1 MATVYIDA
9 ATKQNPYFSVGAAVI
24 KNDSETFEETYILG
38 NIDNNEAEWA
48 TLLKTTER
56 LVEFGITHAIIY
68 TDSKIIVDTFGLKK
82 LKNVNKLLLDNL
94 DIKILEEYD
103 ENLYEDYYL
112 KIRLIEII
120 KELKKGLENEEKNI
134 SC

>member
-1 MATVYIDA
+1 MIERVSILKKLYPNYLILVKDKDKIKFVGID
-9 ATKQNPYFSVGAAVI
+9 K
-24 KNDSETFEETYILG
+24 L
-38 NIDNNEAEWA
+38 
-48 TLLKTTER
+48 
-56 LVEFGITHAIIY
+56 
-68 TDSKIIVDTFGLKK
+68 IVDTFGLKK

-103 ENLYEDYYL
+103 NNSYEDYYL

-134 SC
+134 GC